1 MNETF
6 QKATAPIE
14 KSEEV
19 IAASISHRAHFLSTA
34 PICVKRKITHVP
46 FVRRHN
52 TIENREG
59 LQQRFE

>member
-19 IAASISHRAHFLSTA
+19 IAASISHRAHFLPTA
-34 PICVKRKITHVP
+34 PFCVKRKVPHVP

-52 TIENREG
+52 AIENREG